1 MIASYSGYSEIIQEL
16 LQNGADSHKK
26 DCVFSIQFG
35 KKAID
40 RAKNKKCTEVLQS
53 AVYMKSDQFYNRPA
67 KLREKT
73 LSLTKLIGDKKR
85 GQPVTQKK
93 NPRSLSE
100 EKINLDVS
108 HRRDL
113 RGNIDERIKVI
124 SKAYD
129 YHISQD

>member
-1 MIASYSGYSEIIQEL
+1 
-16 LQNGADSHKK
+16 
-26 DCVFSIQFG
+26 
-35 KKAID
+35 
-40 RAKNKKCTEVLQS
+40 
-53 AVYMKSDQFYNRPA
+53 MKSDQFYNRPA